1 MKKNKIVALLLVF
14 AIACCAFSV
23 VACNDEK
30 VTVPAAV
37 AGKDTEVSSLKNAPD
52 SYDAE
57 TVIYAVVGKIKSYST
72 FTTKSTGTSVAKK
85 GFITY
90 TQNTECTKVKNGD
103 EYYTD
108 SVSNS
113 TLVNTRHE
121 VMVKNGKAAYR
132 NNSGTIDT
140 ATYDDYQA
148 IYGVTPDKTI
158 SGHVFNHDSIRYATL
173 EKTENDTYTY
183 KIVLDKDAAHAL
195 IVKQMKM
202 VGGLDGYPIFTKDT
216 EATLV
221 IKKDFTPVSYSYHSA
236 YNISIAVL
244 GEVGCTEENTVYFEN
259 FDKEVTLPDSAAFNG
274 AINEQPSKV
283 DPGKTETKDENL
295 ETVVSALLQSDLE
308 NGIVLSGTISA
319 GEFSLPVKVEGKAD
333 INGLMQGTA
342 DLYTAFQATASI
354 ISPVGTAEVTYYDG
368 KFYLNLFGG
377 KYVFSTNVPAEDR
390 TGITD
395 IDTTKFFKIT
405 KSEDN
410 ADTYVVTLADVYND
424 IIATALKSAGMIED
438 DSEFSLSLSAYI
450 RGGRAGVVGADF
462 RMGEIAL
469 NADFAL
475 SDKKYNLPADLDQ
488 YANEISFSKNVEVY
502 LGGSFASEDPGAIV
516 KIGASYDTTQ
526 PNPVKAFKAEINVEI
541 ASNIKSLMGM
551 ASAFSSDLPEWFGA
565 FSEADDVNIVVED
578 GCAYFV
584 ITKEEKITYF
594 QKLGGLDTTATLDED
609 GAAIDI
615 DTIKMLLPIIKELL
629 PQIIAGNYEEGVL
642 TVGVSPAM
650 VNLLN
655 ELFWNDLQ
663 DTLIDAIGRTGGVM
677 LPMMLGINNP
687 LAAIEVEIPLTEYA
701 EIKPTLSV
709 YTYDLAANEIYDENK
724 EYDLVRLLALS
735 LCDGEEY
742 TYGWD
747 MKTLATDYDNSA
759 SVRELMTAITENYA
773 LTAEYLAD
781 VQKAADAYNAL
792 SESEKAMVFNAFYV
806 KRSLFGGATATFLP
820 EKLKADYEKDKKDVD
835 DFAASVESGK
845 LTTLNYKYNKFTA
858 VQLDYLASSHKSELA
873 AYIAKRAESEADTK
887 NSIIAA
893 IAEISEFDAE
903 GATLDQLYDRV
914 LELEKVYALIVKCL
928 PETLEGVDLTEF
940 NAQLD
945 LAVSAYAAKLE
956 ETANAYVEEMKDM
969 AESCTLTP
977 EQLIEKYE
985 TYDAFEDKYCTN
997 VLKKSVGA
1005 LITAKSP
1012 KIEDAC
1018 YMVTLYNGYNRKGM
1032 VAAAAQ
1038 VAEKAIDDLI
1048 GGEYD
1053 EETIQTKIELIETV
1067 LGYTDE
1073 ANVSNYD
1080 KFVEFTE
1087 NR

>member
-1 MKKNKIVALLLVF
+1 MKKNKIVALLLVL
-14 AIACCAFSV
+14 AIACCAFSA

-202 VGGLDGYPIFTKDT
+202 VGGLDGYPVFAKDT

-221 IKKDFTPVSYSYHSA
+221 IKKDFTPVSYSYRSA

-368 KFYLNLFGG
+368 KFYLNLPGG

-424 IIATALKSAGMIED
+424 VIATALKSAGLIEED
-438 DSEFSLSLSAYI
+438 GEFSLSLSAYI

-469 NADFAL
+469 NADLAL

-488 YANEISFSKNVEVY
+488 YASEISFSKNVEVY
-502 LGGSFASEDPGAIV
+502 LGGSFASEEPGAIV

-541 ASNIKSLMGM
+541 ASNIKSLLGM

-594 QKLGGLDTTATLDED
+594 QKLGGLDTTATLDES
-609 GAAIDI
+609 GASIDI
-615 DTIKMLLPIIKELL
+615 DTIKMLLPIIKQLL

-663 DTLIDAIGRTGGVM
+663 DTLIDVIGRTGGVM
-677 LPMMLGINNP
+677 LPIMLGINNP

-709 YTYDLAANEIYDENK
+709 YTYDLAANEVYDENK
-724 EYDLVRLLALS
+724 EYDVVRLLALS

-759 SVRELMTAITENYA
+759 SVRELMTAIIENYA
-773 LTAEYLAD
+773 LTAEYLTD
-781 VQKAADAYNAL
+781 VQKTADAYNAL
-792 SESEKAMVFNAFYV
+792 SEAEKAMVFNAFYV

-835 DFAASVESGK
+835 DFAAIVESGAIA
-845 LTTLNYKYNKFTA
+845 TLNYKYGKFTA

-893 IAEISEFDAE
+893 IAEISEFDEE
-903 GATLDQLYDRV
+903 GATLDQMYDRV

-969 AESCTLTP
+969 AYNCTLTP
-977 EQLIEKYE
+977 EQLIEKHEIYE
-985 TYDAFEDKYCTN
+985 AFADKYCTN
-997 VLKKSVGA
+997 MLSKSVGT

-1053 EETIQTKIELIETV
+1053 EETIQAKIELIETV

-1073 ANVSNYD
+1073 ANVSNYE